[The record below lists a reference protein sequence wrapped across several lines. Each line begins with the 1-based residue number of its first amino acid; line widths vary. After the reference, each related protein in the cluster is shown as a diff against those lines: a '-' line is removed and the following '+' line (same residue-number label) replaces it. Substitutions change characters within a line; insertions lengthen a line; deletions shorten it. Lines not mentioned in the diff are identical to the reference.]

1 MVLPYTDSKT
11 GIRIAVWPR
20 LLERCTR
27 FFRMM
32 AQIRSKDLLE
42 AEELLAE
49 IASWPDDRIERLPK
63 LYQEKAH
70 EYRRL
75 ANSGER

>member
-1 MVLPYTDSKT
+1 M
-11 GIRIAVWPR
+11 
-20 LLERCTR
+20 TR
-27 FFRMM
+27 
-32 AQIRSKDLLE
+32 IRSKDLLE

-49 IASWPDDRIERLPK
+49 VASWPDARVERLPK
-63 LYQEKAH
+63 LYREKAR